1 MQTILNYKLETT
13 NEKLTPRTGVIV
25 FGEYLKGMN
34 LEKLCNS
41 EIKSS
46 KHHKAYN
53 PFDYIYPLILMQHSG
68 GRVITDIKE
77 IGYDEALKTILKI
90 DKIPTADAVI
100 KYLHKIGKEGEDA
113 VRNINK
119 KLLKRFLKSIKNDE
133 LILDIDAT
141 FIEAHKN
148 TAKYSYKGEPGYMPM
163 VGHINGGY
171 VIDVDFR
178 DGNIAPAYKNLEFIK
193 QCALQLPI
201 GRKFDRVRIDSA
213 GYQAAIFNYCKEQK
227 IKFTVS
233 APLDLSIQKAI
244 DAVSNDKWKQLGNS
258 KIEKVADIV
267 HTMGDTKEAFRLLI
281 VKKDITPM
289 LPTIE
294 DILTEEQKAQYYQEM
309 HYCIATN
316 DNDLS
321 ADEIIKL
328 HRQRGETSE
337 NKIKE
342 LKNGFNGSYLPTSNF
357 EANSFYFAIGTL
369 SYNLFLLFKQI
380 LDKSLQKHT
389 VKTIRYKLYNIAG
402 KVVYHA
408 REWILKV
415 NEQFIE
421 LLSNIRQRAYD
432 VSLE

>member
-1 MQTILNYKLETT
+1 MQTILNFKIESTS
-13 NEKLTPRTGVIV
+13 EKLTPRTGVAI
-25 FGEYLKGMN
+25 FGEYLKGMDFKN
-34 LEKLCNS
+34 IVNT
-41 EIKSS
+41 EIESS

-53 PFDYIYPLILMQHSG
+53 PFEYIYPLILMQQSG
-68 GRVITDIKE
+68 GRVIDDIKE
-77 IGYDEALKTILKI
+77 IRMDEALKTILKI
-90 DKIPTADAVI
+90 DVIPTADAII
-100 KYLHKIGKEGEDA
+100 KYLHKMGTTGEEA
-113 VRNINK
+113 IRKINK
-119 KLLKRFLKSIKNDE
+119 KYLKRFLKSIKNEE

-148 TAKYSYKGEPGYMPM
+148 TAKWSYKKAPGYMPM

-178 DGNIAPAYKNLEFIK
+178 DGNIAPADKNLEFIK
-193 QCALQLPI
+193 QCIMQLPI
-201 GRKFDRVRIDSA
+201 GKKFDRVRIDSA
-213 GYQAAIFNYCKEQK
+213 GYQAKIFNYCDEQD
-227 IKFTVS
+227 IKFTIS
-233 APLDLSIQKAI
+233 APLDKSIQTVI
-244 DAVSNDKWKQLGNS
+244 NEVNDDDWKQLGKS
-258 KIEKVADIV
+258 KIERVAQVV
-267 HTMGDTKEAFRLLI
+267 HTMGNTKNSFRLII

-289 LPTIE
+289 LPTLE
-294 DILTEEQKAQYYQEM
+294 DTLTDEQKEQYYQEM

-321 ADEIIKL
+321 VEEIIKL

-342 LKNGFNGSYLPTSNF
+342 LKNGFNMSYLPTSNF

-380 LDKSLQKHT
+380 LDSRLRKHT

-408 REWILKV
+408 RQWILKV
-415 NEQFIE
+415 NEQFID
-421 LLSNIRQRAYD
+421 LLNNIRQKAYD
-432 VSLE
+432 VSIQ